1 MNIRMTPRLHKNSSD
16 IFQTGAAGIPAM
28 IILIAVAVWVSGL
41 SAGATDAQPNMV
53 FIMVDDLGKDWISA
67 SGADRIKT
75 PRIDSLAE
83 DGMVFHNAWSM
94 PQCTPTRVT
103 LLTGQY
109 PWRTGW
115 VNHWDV
121 PRWGVGYFDWEK
133 NLTFARLLKKAG
145 YRTAVAGKWQINDF
159 RLVPDAM
166 EKHGFDEWCLWT
178 GYETGVPASAERYWD
193 PYIHTRDGSRTYPG
207 EFGPDIYNRFLV
219 DFIHENS
226 DEPWMVYYPMA
237 LTHGPLVHTPDEMDA
252 EGLWPRH
259 MAMVRYT
266 DRLVGQI
273 IDAIDRSGQTRE
285 TLIIFTTDNGTSRG
299 VLGTIDG
306 VEPSGGKGSLFE
318 GGVCQPFFARWTGTI
333 PAGSTTDEL
342 IDFSDIFPTFAE
354 LAGAEVPTD
363 WTLDGHSFAGLL
375 RGKTDHTTRD
385 WILAMGFGPAARDG
399 EGVRGVLDYAPRI
412 IRDKRFKVW
421 VDPERT
427 IQKLFDLDRD
437 PLEQHNLL
445 DDVGAGISIV
455 PSGVLSKFQSVV
467 DSMPAVDGRPRYRPR
482 NPTSWDRP
490 ASEKFR

>member
-16 IFQTGAAGIPAM
+16 IFLTGAAGIPAM
-28 IILIAVAVWVSGL
+28 IILLAVAVWVSGW

-83 DGMVFHNAWSM
+83 DGMVFHNVWSM

-133 NLTFARLLKKAG
+133 NLTFARLLRKAG

-193 PYIHTRDGSRTYPG
+193 PYINTRDGSRTYPG

-273 IDAIDRSGQTRE
+273 IDAVDRSGQTRE
-285 TLIIFTTDNGTSRG
+285 TLIIFTADNGTSRG

-354 LAGAEVPTD
+354 LAGAEVPMD

-375 RGKTDHTTRD
+375 RGKTDRTTRD

-421 VDPERT
+421 VDPEMT
-427 IQKLFDLDRD
+427 IQKFFDLDRD

-445 DDVGAGISIV
+445 GDVGAGISNV

-467 DSMPAVDGRPRYRPR
+467 GSMPAVDGRPRYRPR
-482 NPTSWDRP
+482 NPASWDRP
-490 ASEKFR
+490 VSEKFR